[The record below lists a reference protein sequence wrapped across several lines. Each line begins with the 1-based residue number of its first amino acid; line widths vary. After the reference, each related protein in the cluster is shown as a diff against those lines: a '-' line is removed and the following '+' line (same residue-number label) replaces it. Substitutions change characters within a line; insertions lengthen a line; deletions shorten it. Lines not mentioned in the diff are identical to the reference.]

1 MDSSPKLD
9 EESQRQ
15 LTDSEEVARML
26 QSAGWQIVKN
36 KLDEKI
42 LDLQNI
48 ENLDESNLAVDLKA
62 RIMASKILFAWVKGD
77 VYGFVEQAEAN
88 LRKPED
94 APDDYI
100 SRR

>member
-26 QSAGWQIVKN
+26 KSAGWQIVEQ
-36 KLDEKI
+36 KLKDKI
-42 LDLQNI
+42 LDVQNI
-48 ENLDESNLAVDLKA
+48 HNIDESNLAVDLKA
-62 RIMASKILFAWVKGD
+62 RIMCAKMLFEWMKD
-77 VYGFVEQAEAN
+77 DIYGFVEQAEAN